1 LELPG
6 QRKVDMRFVTWNV
19 RSLFTVGSL
28 KAAASEIAKYD
39 LGPVAIQEVRGGDR
53 GSKQA

>member
-1 LELPG
+1 
-6 QRKVDMRFVTWNV
+6 MRFVTWNV